1 MGRARAKPINHQLQI
16 MKTMIKRRPLPDS
29 LPELEGISP
38 LLQRIYAAR
47 QIKSSAELDYS
58 VSQLLPFD
66 QLKGM
71 DAAIQILS
79 AVLTAQKRVLVVGDF
94 DCDGATSTALAV
106 KGLRAFGFTQ
116 VDYLVP
122 NRFEYGY
129 GLTPEIVEVALKYK
143 PDLIITV
150 DNGISSIEGVA
161 AAKANGV
168 QVLVTD
174 HHLAGTQLPL
184 ADAIVNPNQP
194 GDKFASKNLAGVG
207 VMFYV
212 LMALR
217 AHLREQDWFEKNN
230 IKEPNLAQWL
240 DLVAMGT
247 VADVVA
253 LDHNNRILVSQ
264 GLARMRAGQL
274 CVGLKAM
281 ATVAGRQLG
290 SLSSSDIGFAIAPRF
305 NAAGRLDDMSLGIEC
320 LLTTDEQ
327 TAQALAQQLDQL
339 NRERRIIEDEMKQQA
354 LNLLAN
360 MRLNDNDKNLPVGL
374 CLFEPEWHEGVV
386 GILASRIKERLHRP
400 VIAFARTANN
410 QIKGSARSIK
420 GVHIRDVLDAVAAR
434 HPDLLSRFGG
444 HAMAA
449 GLSLTEEHYE
459 PFAQAFDE
467 EIRRHLDADCLQGL
481 IESDGELCADEQT
494 IETAELLGQAGP
506 WGQGFEEPLFEGCF
520 RLLQTRI
527 VGEKHLKMMLENENG
542 RAIDAI
548 AFNAGDSHWPK
559 NVERLRVAYRLEIN
573 EFRNERKL
581 QFIVQH
587 LVPEINAEILLNN
600 DRE

>member
-1 MGRARAKPINHQLQI
+1 
-16 MKTMIKRRPLPDS
+16 MKTIIKRRELPDS
-29 LPELEGISP
+29 LPQLEDVSP

-47 QIKSSAELDYS
+47 QIKNTQQLDYS
-58 VSQLLPFD
+58 FSQLLPFD

-71 DAAIQILS
+71 DAAVQILS
-79 AVLTAQKRVLVVGDF
+79 AALVAQKRVLVVGDF
-94 DCDGATSTALAV
+94 DCDGATSTALAL
-106 KGLRAFGFTQ
+106 KGLRAFGFKQ
-116 VDYLVP
+116 VEYLVP

-129 GLTPEIVEVALKYK
+129 GLTPEIVEVALEYQ

-150 DNGISSIEGVA
+150 DNGISSIDGVA
-161 AAKANGV
+161 RAKAQGL
-168 QVLVTD
+168 QVVVTD
-174 HHLAGTQLPL
+174 HHLAGSQLPL

-194 GDKFASKNLAGVG
+194 GDNFASKNLAGVG

-217 AHLREQDWFEKNN
+217 AHLRKQDWFEKNN
-230 IKEPNLAQWL
+230 IKEPRLAQWL

-247 VADVVA
+247 VADVVV
-253 LDHNNRILVSQ
+253 LDHNNRIMVSQ

-281 ATVAGRQLG
+281 ATVAGRPLQN
-290 SLSSSDIGFAIAPRF
+290 LSASDLGFAIGPRI

-320 LLTTDEQ
+320 LLTTDAQ

-339 NRERRIIEDEMKQQA
+339 NRERRLIEDEMKQQA
-354 LNLLAN
+354 LDLLAH
-360 MRLNDNDKNLPVGL
+360 MRLNDDDKNLPVGL
-374 CLFEPEWHEGVV
+374 CLFEAQWHEGVV

-410 QIKGSARSIK
+410 QLKGSARSVK
-420 GVHIRDVLDAVAAR
+420 GVHIRDVLDAVATR
-434 HPDLLSRFGG
+434 YPHLLSRFGG

-449 GLSLTEEHYE
+449 GLSLMEEHYE

-481 IESDGELCADEQT
+481 IESDGELCADEQSM
-494 IETAELLGQAGP
+494 EMAELLGRAGP
-506 WGQGFEEPLFEGCF
+506 WGQGFEEPLFDGCF
-520 RLLQTRI
+520 RLLQSRI
-527 VGEKHLKMMLENENG
+527 VGEKHLKMRLANEDG

-548 AFNAGDSHWPK
+548 AFNTTDSQWPE
-559 NVERLRVAYRLEIN
+559 NVERVRVAYRLDIN
-573 EFRNERKL
+573 EFRGERTL
-581 QFIVQH
+581 QLTIQH
-587 LVPEINAEILLNN
+587 LVPETNAENVV
-600 DRE
+600 EA